1 MRRRIEVKESQQDT
15 VKAALLAGERLN
27 QVMMLKAYGGDKAW
41 RLGGIIYALAN
52 DKKEPWIIER
62 EYTGAN
68 GMATY
73 WIPKGFKPGG
83 PVQLGLP
90 L

>member
-1 MRRRIEVKESQQDT
+1 MRRRLDGTQKEH
-15 VKAALLAGERLN
+15 VKAKLLAGKRLN
-27 QVMMLKAYGGDKAW
+27 HTDLIQDCGGKAGW
-41 RLGGIIYALAN
+41 RLGAIVYDLVN
-52 DKKEPWIIER
+52 DKKEPWLIER
-62 EYTGAN
+62 AYSGAN
-68 GMATY
+68 RMATY

>member
-1 MRRRIEVKESQQDT
+1 MRRRIDGTQKEHG
-15 VKAALLAGERLN
+15 KAQLLAGKRLN
-27 QVMMLKAYGGDKAW
+27 HADLIQDCGGKAGW
-41 RLGGIIYALAN
+41 RLGGIIYDLKN
-52 DKKEPWIIER
+52 DKKEPWVIECS
-62 EYTGAN
+62 YSGAN